1 MNTLAQQ
8 LHDKATR
15 GIELSAEEQLILDNW
30 YAEQDRLEGEL
41 LTPKRPIPD
50 LNKLRTQ
57 VDDAL
62 AQLSAVV
69 QRNQELITQNEV
81 IRRDILALQ
90 RQLSQPSIPQSV

>member
-15 GIELSAEEQLILDNW
+15 GIELSQEEQAILDDW
-30 YAEQDRLEGEL
+30 YAEQDKLELEL
-41 LTPKRPIPD
+41 LAPQRPIPD
-50 LNKLRTQ
+50 LDKLRAQ

-69 QRNQELITQNEV
+69 QRNQQLIIQNEA
-81 IRRDILALQ
+81 IRRDIVALQ
-90 RQLSQPSIPQSV
+90 KQLSQLPVPQPA